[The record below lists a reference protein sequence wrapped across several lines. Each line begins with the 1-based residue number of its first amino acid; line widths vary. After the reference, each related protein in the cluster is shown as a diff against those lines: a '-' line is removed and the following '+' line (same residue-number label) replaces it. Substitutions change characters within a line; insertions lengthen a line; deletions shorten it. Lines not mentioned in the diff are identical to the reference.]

1 MAPGGSVDHLVS
13 DRVVR
18 AHDLGGP
25 FTAGLKGR
33 ALAVMSEDACRQHA
47 KGHPLVGAPGAM
59 GRGLCYQWGA
69 VLRVDSVGY
78 LTTPIAVFAFGN
90 RGVFGRGWRGCL

>member
-25 FTAGLKGR
+25 FAAGLKGR

-47 KGHPLVGAPGAM
+47 KGHRWLALRA
-59 GRGLCYQWGA
+59 RWA
-69 VLRVDSVGY
+69 VDCATS
-78 LTTPIAVFAFGN
+78 
-90 RGVFGRGWRGCL
+90 GVRSCEWTV